1 MLAVAKNWFNLL
13 LAVYTLLGCGNN
25 MFHPVDSS
33 KDPLAEASRALE
45 KQQPTLA
52 KEILLAELG
61 SEVED
66 ALAAEPDAALSLTVY
81 ELVAAKDRYV
91 DYLSVLSAAYAQGAG
106 VDPIDM
112 VLNMAKSPES
122 GSEGSE
128 NSSQGGN
135 GITELFPILPAATLA
150 TIADTDR
157 ALYLLQAIPQAER
170 DASDL
175 FKLSLLLTSSFTL
188 KLKILDLD
196 GDGVISLEESLA
208 ISPESAALVL
218 GSLTN
223 AIATMSGY
231 TAENTE
237 NASATKTLE
246 KLQGIQG
253 EISAQGGE
261 DEAQNLAD
269 YLTAQP

>member
-1 MLAVAKNWFNLL
+1 
-13 LAVYTLLGCGNN
+13 
-25 MFHPVDSS
+25 MFHPLDSQ

-45 KQQPTLA
+45 KQKPALA

-66 ALAAEPDAALSLTVY
+66 ALAAEPESSLSSTVY
-81 ELVAAKDRYV
+81 ELVAGKDRYA

-106 VDPIDM
+106 VDPIDI
-112 VLNMAKSPES
+112 VLNMAKAPDSE
-122 GSEGSE
+122 SEGDA
-128 NSSQGGN
+128 NSSPGGN
-135 GITELFPILPAATLA
+135 GITELFPILPDATLA
-150 TIADTDR
+150 VIADTDR
-157 ALYLLQAIPQAER
+157 ALYLIQAIPQEER

-218 GSLTN
+218 GALTN
-223 AIATMSGY
+223 AITTMSGY
-231 TAENTE
+231 TAANGE

-246 KLQGIQG
+246 KLQGING
-253 EISAQGGE
+253 DISEQGGE
-261 DEAQNLAD
+261 DDAQNLAD
-269 YLTAQP
+269 YLTTQ